1 MIYKTIGESKVPV
14 IGLGTG
20 GIKDERIFK
29 QALELGY
36 ELFDTAESYGNEELL
51 GRALK
56 GKRDK
61 VLISSKFSPE
71 HNGYDDVIK
80 SCESSLKRLG
90 TDYIDFYSMHY
101 LNPGISIRESIQ
113 ALYDLKEQGKIKNYG
128 VCNVTH
134 KQVETVDIH
143 LIQNEYSLYERSTD
157 VLGHCEKHNILFM
170 AYSPLKDLYSLPKDG
185 MLWLQEIATNHQKT
199 LAKIALSWIVSHK
212 NVIAL
217 PRATN
222 YKHLKENLE
231 VIELSK
237 EEIEKIDK
245 LFPYEISYIPV
256 SEIKITRT
264 GKFPQTLEEAQNWSK
279 WAIKPQ
285 DLDVSEIKPI
295 RVEEIRSDY
304 QYQGKYE
311 LLEGAL
317 SYWAWVLKRSDPIP
331 CLVKRIE
338 ETV

>member
-1 MIYKTIGESKVPV
+1 MHYGDPRVGFGTVIEQLLDLKDSGKVKH
-14 IGLGTG
+14 IGL
-20 GIKDERIFK
+20 
-29 QALELGY
+29 
-36 ELFDTAESYGNEELL
+36 
-51 GRALK
+51 
-56 GKRDK
+56 
-61 VLISSKFSPE
+61 
-71 HNGYDDVIK
+71 
-80 SCESSLKRLG
+80 
-90 TDYIDFYSMHY
+90 
-101 LNPGISIRESIQ
+101 
-113 ALYDLKEQGKIKNYG
+113 
-128 VCNVTH
+128 CNVTH
-134 KQVETVDIH
+134 KQIENEYTEFV
-143 LIQNEYSLYERSTD
+143 QNEYSLYERSTD